1 MSWFRRFNTLRLRV
15 VVGEGA
21 LLLGIAIIAISG
33 IAALRRVSRTVS
45 EELQRDTQ
53 LAQESGAMA
62 AALFDQVRAAEQYLS
77 DRTVDVRLQFGDA
90 GEFAY
95 ESQRRLRSIAGL
107 SEEDRLTVN
116 RIADAHARVEA
127 WYSYVHTLHD
137 IGRGQLGATRQAA
150 DSARAL
156 AATLI
161 THLRV
166 LSARQASTSEATAD
180 VLVSMTR
187 DREIMMWLVLA
198 LAAMIGTAILLAT
211 VQSMALPLARLAN
224 FARRLGTGNLRPV
237 ELGSMPSELEELGTA
252 MTQIGT
258 HLRSL
263 VIEVSQQSERILTA
277 AGDLS
282 AMSEQLAASGGMIST
297 AMVEMSEAARAQ
309 VDSLHESETATDTLQ
324 ISAQRNAEVAG
335 QVADVGSRIHRLA
348 VRHREDVSAAG
359 TTLLDLG
366 IVVQTSAQQVEELAA
381 LSTSIDEFVEL
392 IKQVSSQTNLLALNA
407 AIEAAR
413 AGEGGLG
420 FAVVAD
426 EVRQLADS
434 SAGAADSATNT
445 IKEVLQQVA
454 HVTATMEDGR
464 RQVGGIETVAQSA
477 ASALEEITSAAGDV
491 QREAQVVER
500 AARTNLKTVGK
511 IKKLLRGVS
520 DAAQAQAASSE
531 DVSASAEE
539 QTASTEEIA
548 AQASELARSA
558 EQLQELIR
566 GLRT

>member
-1 MSWFRRFNTLRLRV
+1 MSRYRRLNTLRLRV
-15 VVGEGA
+15 IVGEGA
-21 LLLGIAIIAISG
+21 LVLGIAIIAISG

-45 EELQRDTQ
+45 EELQLNTQ
-53 LAQESGAMA
+53 LAQESGALA
-62 AALFDQVRAAEQYLS
+62 AALFDQIRAAEQYLS
-77 DRTVDVRLQFGDA
+77 DPAVDVRLQFADA

-95 ESQRRLRSIAGL
+95 ESQRRLRSITGL
-107 SEEDRLTVN
+107 AEEDRITVN
-116 RIADAHARVEA
+116 RIADTHAQVET
-127 WYSYVHTLHD
+127 WYAYVHALHD
-137 IGRGQLGATRQAA
+137 VGFGQLPAAVQAA

-161 THLRV
+161 TYLRDFT
-166 LSARQASTSEATAD
+166 ARQASTSEATGN

-187 DREIMMWLVLA
+187 DREITMWLVLA
-198 LAAMIGTAILLAT
+198 LAVMIGTAIMLAT
-211 VQSMALPLARLAN
+211 VQSMGLPLARLAN
-224 FARRLGTGNLRPV
+224 FAHRLGTGNLRPV
-237 ELGSMPSELEELGTA
+237 ELGSMPRELEDLGTA

-263 VIEVSQQSERILTA
+263 VIEVSQQSERILAA

-282 AMSEQLAASGGMIST
+282 AMSEQLAASGGLVST
-297 AMVEMSEAARAQ
+297 AMVEMSQEAKAQ
-309 VDSLHESETATDTLQ
+309 VNSLHEGETATETLQ
-324 ISAQRNAEVAG
+324 DAVQRNAEVAG
-335 QVADVGSRIHRLA
+335 KVADVGSRIHRLA

-366 IVVQTSAQQVEELAA
+366 SVVQTSAQQVEQLAA
-381 LSTSIDEFVEL
+381 LSASIDEFVDR

-464 RQVGGIETVAQSA
+464 RQVGGIETVAQGA
-477 ASALEEITSAAGDV
+477 ALALQEITTAAADV

-500 AARTNLKTVGK
+500 AAQTNLKTVGQ
-511 IKKLLRGVS
+511 IKKLMRGLY
-520 DAAQAQAASSE
+520 DAAQAQAASSDE
-531 DVSASAEE
+531 VSAAAEE

-548 AQASELARSA
+548 AQASELARAA
-558 EQLQELIR
+558 EHLRGLIQ